1 MNLFEIFVKIG
12 ADISGAQDGIKK
24 LGDEATSLNS
34 KLANAAKGFGKFAVK
49 AIGWA
54 STAVS
59 AIGGYVTK
67 VGADFESAMS
77 EVSAI
82 SGATGAEL
90 DALTQKAKEMGAS
103 TKFSAS
109 ESAEAFKYMAMAGW
123 ETSDMLDGISG
134 VMNLAAASGEDLAE
148 VSDIVTDAITAFGLQ
163 ASDSAHFADV
173 LAAASNSANT
183 NVSMLGGSFK
193 YVAPVAGALGYSIE
207 DVSVALGMMASSGI
221 KAEMAGRSLRSML
234 SRLASPTQDVEEAF
248 EQLGLSA
255 SEALTNAD
263 GSMKPLSETIEILR
277 DSMSGLDEATK
288 ASVAS
293 GIAGTEAMS
302 GLLAI
307 VNYSDSDFE
316 KLTESIANADGTAQL
331 MADTMNDNLNGAIK
345 IMKSAI
351 DDFGISIYD
360 TFSVKAKDG
369 VKTLTDYISRL
380 QKAFESGGM
389 QGLLTEFDS
398 VMTDALG
405 VVAEYLPKIISVGGS
420 VVGSLANA
428 ITSSLPTLVASAGDI
443 VLELINGI
451 TAKAGDIVNSGATIV
466 TDLADGIS
474 KFVEKLYPAVVN
486 LVYTFGEKL
495 SDPSTLSAIIDSAI
509 EIILALVN
517 GITEAVPIVLRSA
530 PVIIGNLV
538 AGLIVALPQIID
550 AGVEILMSL
559 VNGILDS
566 IPNLVAAIPTIIM
579 AIVNGILTNLD
590 DIILAAIQITLS
602 IAMGMIEAIP
612 NMITQLPR
620 IFLAIVNAFKEFN
633 WKDIGSNL
641 LTGIW
646 NGINDKVEWL
656 KGKVKG
662 VVDKIKGWFTGKDG
676 FDEHS
681 PSKWSKKVFQYVMD
695 GGANGIDAGMPGMM
709 SAVSGAVNSIKSG
722 FDVGTISARASA
734 SGSAQ
739 NNIRSAIHDEISK
752 IGIYLDGNTLVG
764 GISDRMNQG
773 LGSIYAGNERRAMA

>member
-1 MNLFEIFVKIG
+1 MNLFELFVKIG

-24 LGDEATSLNS
+24 VGDEATSLNS

-82 SGATGAEL
+82 SGATGADL

-183 NVSMLGGSFK
+183 NVAMLGGSFK

-207 DVSVALGMMASSGI
+207 DVSVALGMMANSGI

-234 SRLASPTQDVEEAF
+234 SRLASPTEDVEEAF
-248 EQLGLSA
+248 AQLGLSA

-277 DSMSGLDEATK
+277 GSMSGLDEATK

-307 VNYSDSDFE
+307 VNSSDADFE
-316 KLTESIANADGTAQL
+316 KLTESIANADGTAQR
-331 MADTMNDNLNGAIK
+331 MAETMEDNLEGAIT
-345 IMKSAI
+345 IMKSAVEG
-351 DDFGISIYD
+351 FGISLYE

-405 VVAEYLPKIISVGGS
+405 VATEYLPKIISVGGS
-420 VVGSLANA
+420 VVGSLANG
-428 ITSSLPTLVASAGDI
+428 IVRNLPALADAALEI
-443 VLELINGI
+443 VFQFSDSIIDGIPNLI
-451 TAKAGDIVNSGATIV
+451 STIV
-466 TDLADGIS
+466 EVVEKITGKLFSVDTLTKIS
-474 KFVEKLYPAVVN
+474 DTGLKFVTA
-486 LVYTFGEKL
+486 L
-495 SDPSTLSAIIDSAI
+495 SEGLISAIPELLRQAPILIGNYVSALIVQLPKIIAAGI
-509 EIILALVN
+509 EIIFA
-517 GITEAVPIVLRSA
+517 
-530 PVIIGNLV
+530 
-538 AGLIVALPQIID
+538 
-550 AGVEILMSL
+550 L

-566 IPNLVAAIPTIIM
+566 IPNLVAAIPTITM
-579 AIVNGILTNLD
+579 AIVNGILNNLD
-590 DIILAAIQITLS
+590 EIILAAIQITLS
-602 IAMGMIEAIP
+602 IAIGMIEAIP

-646 NGINDKVEWL
+646 NGISDKVEWL
-656 KGKVKG
+656 KGKVHG

-709 SAVSGAVNSIKSG
+709 SAVSGAVDSIKNG
-722 FDVGTISARASA
+722 FDVGTISARSSA
-734 SGSAQ
+734 SGNAQ
-739 NNIRSAIHDEISK
+739 SNVRDVIRDEISK

>member
-1 MNLFEIFVKIG
+1 
-12 ADISGAQDGIKK
+12 
-24 LGDEATSLNS
+24 
-34 KLANAAKGFGKFAVK
+34 
-49 AIGWA
+49 
-54 STAVS
+54 
-59 AIGGYVTK
+59 
-67 VGADFESAMS
+67 MS

-82 SGATGAEL
+82 SGATGADL

-134 VMNLAAASGEDLAE
+134 VMNLAAASGEDLGE

-207 DVSVALGMMASSGI
+207 DVSVALGMMANSGI
-221 KAEMAGRSLRSML
+221 KAEMAGRSLRAML
-234 SRLASPTQDVEEAF
+234 SRLASPTKDVEEAF
-248 EQLGLSA
+248 AQLGLSA

-277 DSMSGLDEATK
+277 GSMSGLDEATK

-307 VNYSDSDFE
+307 VNSSDADFE
-316 KLTESIANADGTAQL
+316 KLTEAIANADGTAQR
-331 MADTMNDNLNGAIK
+331 MADTMNDNLKGAIT
-345 IMKSAI
+345 IMKSAVEG
-351 DDFGISIYD
+351 FGISLYE

-380 QKAFESGGM
+380 QKAFDAGGM

-405 VVAEYLPKIISVGGS
+405 VVTEYLPKIISVGGS
-420 VVGSLANA
+420 VVGSLANG
-428 ITSSLPTLVASAGDI
+428 IIQNLPALVDAASEI
-443 VLELINGI
+443 IINFVDNV
-451 TAKAGDIVNSGATIV
+451 TEKAGDIVSSGSTIV

-474 KFVEKLYPAVVN
+474 KFVEKLYPAVTK
-486 LVYTFGEKL
+486 LSYTLAEKL
-495 SDPSTLSAIIDSAI
+495 SDPSTLSALLDSAI

-517 GITEAVPIVLRSA
+517 GIMEALPIIVQSA

-538 AGLIVALPQIID
+538 AGLIVALPKIID
-550 AGVEILMSL
+550 AGIEILMSL
-559 VNGILDS
+559 VNGILDT
-566 IPNLVAAIPTIIM
+566 IPSLVAAIPTITI
-579 AIVNGILTNLD
+579 AIVNGILNNLD
-590 DIILAAIQITLS
+590 EIILAAIQITMS

-633 WKDIGSNL
+633 WKNIGTNL
-641 LTGIW
+641 LEGIW
-646 NGINDKVEWL
+646 NGINDKVAWL
-656 KGKVKG
+656 KGKVQG
-662 VVDKIKGWFTGKDG
+662 VVDKIKGWFTGEDG

-695 GGANGIDAGMPGMM
+695 GGVNGIDAGMPGMM
-709 SAVSGAVNSIKSG
+709 SAVSGAVDSIKSG
-722 FDVGTISARASA
+722 FDIGAVSANASA

-739 NNIRSAIHDEISK
+739 SNVRAVIHDEISK
-752 IGIYLDGNTLVG
+752 MGIYLDGNILVG

-773 LGSIYAGNERRAMA
+773 LGSIYVGNERRAMA

>member
-1 MNLFEIFVKIG
+1 MNLFELFVKIG
-12 ADISGAQDGIKK
+12 ADISGAQEGIKK
-24 LGDEATSLNS
+24 VGDEATSLNS

-109 ESAEAFKYMAMAGW
+109 ESSEAFKYMAMAGW

-183 NVSMLGGSFK
+183 NVAMLGGSFK

-207 DVSVALGMMASSGI
+207 DVSVALGMMANSGI
-221 KAEMAGRSLRSML
+221 KAEMSGRSLRAML
-234 SRLASPTQDVEEAF
+234 SRLASPTQEVEEAF

-277 DSMSGLDEATK
+277 GSMSGLDEATK

-307 VNYSDSDFE
+307 VNSSDADFE
-316 KLTESIANADGTAQL
+316 KLTESIANADGTAQR
-331 MADTMNDNLNGAIK
+331 MAETMEDNLEGAIT
-345 IMKSAI
+345 IMKSAVEG
-351 DDFGISIYD
+351 FGISLYE

-405 VVAEYLPKIISVGGS
+405 VVTEYLPKIISVGGS
-420 VVGSLANA
+420 VVGSLANG
-428 ITSSLPTLVASAGDI
+428 IVRNLPALADAALEI
-443 VLELINGI
+443 VFQFSDSIIDGIPNLI
-451 TAKAGDIVNSGATIV
+451 STIV
-466 TDLADGIS
+466 EVVEKITGKLFSVDTLTKIS
-474 KFVEKLYPAVVN
+474 DTGLKFVTA
-486 LVYTFGEKL
+486 L
-495 SDPSTLSAIIDSAI
+495 SEGLISAIPELLRQAPILIGNYVSALIVQLPKIIATGI
-509 EIILALVN
+509 EIIFA
-517 GITEAVPIVLRSA
+517 
-530 PVIIGNLV
+530 
-538 AGLIVALPQIID
+538 
-550 AGVEILMSL
+550 L

-566 IPNLVAAIPTIIM
+566 IPNLVAAIPTITM

-602 IAMGMIEAIP
+602 IAIGMIEAIP
-612 NMITQLPR
+612 SMITQLPR

-656 KGKVKG
+656 KSKVQG

-695 GGANGIDAGMPGMM
+695 GGVNGIDAGMPGMM

-739 NNIRSAIHDEISK
+739 NNIRSVIHDEISK

>member
-1 MNLFEIFVKIG
+1 MNLFELFVKIG

-24 LGDEATSLNS
+24 VGDEATSLNS

-82 SGATGAEL
+82 SGATGADL

-183 NVSMLGGSFK
+183 NVAMLGGSFK

-207 DVSVALGMMASSGI
+207 DVSVALGMMANSGI
-221 KAEMAGRSLRSML
+221 KAEMAGRSLRLML
-234 SRLASPTQDVEEAF
+234 SRLASPTEDVEEAF
-248 EQLGLSA
+248 AQLGISA

-277 DSMSGLDEATK
+277 GSMSGLDEATK

-307 VNYSDSDFE
+307 VNSSDADFE
-316 KLTESIANADGTAQL
+316 KLTESIANADGTAQR
-331 MADTMNDNLNGAIK
+331 MAETMEDNLEGAIT
-345 IMKSAI
+345 IMKSAVEG
-351 DDFGISIYD
+351 FGISLYE

-405 VVAEYLPKIISVGGS
+405 VVTEYLPKIISVGGS
-420 VVGSLANA
+420 VVGSLANG
-428 ITSSLPTLVASAGDI
+428 IVRNLPTLADAALEI
-443 VLELINGI
+443 VFQFSDSIIDGIPNLISTIVEVVEKITGKLFSVDTLTKISDTGLKFI
-451 TAKAGDIVNSGATIV
+451 TA
-466 TDLADGIS
+466 
-474 KFVEKLYPAVVN
+474 
-486 LVYTFGEKL
+486 L
-495 SDPSTLSAIIDSAI
+495 SEGLISAIPELLRLAPILIGNYVSALIVQLPKIIATGI
-509 EIILALVN
+509 EIIFALVN
-517 GITEAVPIVLRSA
+517 GIF
-530 PVIIGNLV
+530 
-538 AGLIVALPQIID
+538 
-550 AGVEILMSL
+550 
-559 VNGILDS
+559 DS
-566 IPNLVAAIPTIIM
+566 IPNLVAAIPTITM
-579 AIVNGILTNLD
+579 AIFNGILNNLD
-590 DIILAAIQITLS
+590 EIILAAIQITLS
-602 IAMGMIEAIP
+602 IAIGMIEAIP
-612 NMITQLPR
+612 NMIAQLPR
-620 IFLAIVNAFKEFN
+620 IFLAIVNAFTEFN

-656 KGKVKG
+656 KGKVQG

-709 SAVSGAVNSIKSG
+709 SAVSGAVDSIKNG
-722 FDVGTISARASA
+722 FDVGTISARSSA
-734 SGSAQ
+734 SGNAQ
-739 NNIRSAIHDEISK
+739 SNVRDVIRDEISK

>member
-1 MNLFEIFVKIG
+1 MNLFNLFIKIG
-12 ADISGAQDGIKK
+12 ADISGAQEGIKK
-24 LGDEATSLNS
+24 VGDEATSLDS

-59 AIGGYVTK
+59 AVGGYVTK

-82 SGATGAEL
+82 SGATGSEL

-163 ASDSAHFADV
+163 ASDSTHFADV

-183 NVSMLGGSFK
+183 NVSMLGASFK
-193 YVAPVAGALGYSIE
+193 YAAPVAGALGYSIE
-207 DVSVALGMMASSGI
+207 DVSVALGLMASSGI
-221 KAEMAGRSLRSML
+221 KAEQAGTSMRAIL
-234 SRLASPTQDVEEAF
+234 SRLAKPTKEVNDAF
-248 EQLGLSA
+248 SELGISA

-307 VNYSDSDFE
+307 VNTSDSAFE
-316 KLTESIANADGTAQL
+316 NLTESINNADGTAQL

-405 VVAEYLPKIISVGGS
+405 VVTEYLPKIISVGGS
-420 VVGSLANA
+420 VVGSLANG
-428 ITSSLPTLVASAGDI
+428 IIQNLPALVDAASEI
-443 VLELINGI
+443 IINFVDNI
-451 TAKAGDIVNSGATIV
+451 TAKAGDIVNSAATIV

-474 KFVEKLYPAVVN
+474 EFAVKLIPAVTA
-486 LVYTFGEKL
+486 LSYTLGEEL
-495 SDPSTLSAIIDSAI
+495 SNPSTLSSIMNAAL
-509 EIILALVN
+509 EIIMSLVN
-517 GITEAVPIVLRSA
+517 GFMNALPIIVQSA

-538 AGLIVALPQIID
+538 AGLIVMLPQIID
-550 AGVEILMSL
+550 AGIEILMSL
-559 VNGILDS
+559 VNGILDT
-566 IPNLVAAIPTIIM
+566 IPSLVAAIPTITI
-579 AIVNGILTNLD
+579 AIVNGILNNLD
-590 DIILAAIQITLS
+590 EIILAAIQITLS
-602 IAMGMIEAIP
+602 IAAGMIEAIP

-620 IFLAIVNAFKEFN
+620 IFLAIVNAFKGFS
-633 WKDIGSNL
+633 WSGIGRDL

-646 NGINDKVEWL
+646 NGINDKVAWL
-656 KGKVKG
+656 KGKVQG
-662 VVDKIKGWFTGKDG
+662 VVNKIKSWFTGKDG

-709 SAVSGAVNSIKSG
+709 SAVGSAVDNIKNG
-722 FDVGTISARASA
+722 FDVGTVSASVSA

-739 NNIRSAIHDEISK
+739 NNIRAAIHDEISK

-773 LGSIYAGNERRAMA
+773 LGSIYVGSERRAMA

>member
-1 MNLFEIFVKIG
+1 MNLFELFVKIG
-12 ADISGAQDGIKK
+12 ADISEAQDGIKK
-24 LGDEATSLNS
+24 VGDEATSLNS

-163 ASDSAHFADV
+163 ASDSSHFADV

-183 NVSMLGGSFK
+183 NVAMLGGSFK

-207 DVSVALGMMASSGI
+207 DVSVALGMMANSGI
-221 KAEMAGRSLRSML
+221 KAEMAGRSLRLML
-234 SRLASPTQDVEEAF
+234 SRLASPTQEVEEAF
-248 EQLGLSA
+248 EQLGISA

-277 DSMSGLDEATK
+277 GSMSGLDEATK

-302 GLLAI
+302 GFLAI
-307 VNYSDSDFE
+307 VNSSDADFE
-316 KLTESIANADGTAQL
+316 KLTESIANADGTAQR
-331 MADTMNDNLNGAIK
+331 MAETMEDNLEGAIT
-345 IMKSAI
+345 IMKSAVEG
-351 DDFGISIYD
+351 FGISLYE

-405 VVAEYLPKIISVGGS
+405 VVTEYLPKIISVGGS
-420 VVGSLANA
+420 VVGSLANG
-428 ITSSLPTLVASAGDI
+428 IVRNLPALADAALEI
-443 VLELINGI
+443 VFQFSDSIIDGIPNLI
-451 TAKAGDIVNSGATIV
+451 STIV
-466 TDLADGIS
+466 EV
-474 KFVEKLYPAVVN
+474 VEKI
-486 LVYTFGEKL
+486 TGKL
-495 SDPSTLSAIIDSAI
+495 FSVDTLTKINDTGLQFVTALSEGLISAIPELLRIAPILIGNYVSALIVQLPKIIETGI
-509 EIILALVN
+509 EIIFA
-517 GITEAVPIVLRSA
+517 
-530 PVIIGNLV
+530 
-538 AGLIVALPQIID
+538 
-550 AGVEILMSL
+550 L

-566 IPNLVAAIPTIIM
+566 IPNLVAAIPTITM

-590 DIILAAIQITLS
+590 EIILAAIQITLS
-602 IAMGMIEAIP
+602 IAMGMVEAIP

-620 IFLAIVNAFKEFN
+620 IFLAIVNAFKGFN
-633 WKDIGSNL
+633 WSGIGHDL

-646 NGINDKVEWL
+646 NGINDKVAWL
-656 KGKVKG
+656 KGKVQG
-662 VVDKIKGWFTGKDG
+662 VVNKIKSWFTGKDG

-681 PSKWSKKVFQYVMD
+681 PSKWSQKVFQYVMD
-695 GGANGIDAGMPGMM
+695 GGSNGIDAGMPGMM
-709 SAVSGAVNSIKSG
+709 SAVSGAVDSIKNG

-734 SGSAQ
+734 SGSAK
-739 NNIRSAIHDEISK
+739 NSVRSAIRDEISK

>member
-24 LGDEATSLNS
+24 VGDEATSLNS

-183 NVSMLGGSFK
+183 NVAMLGGSFK

-207 DVSVALGMMASSGI
+207 DVSVALGMMANSGI

-307 VNYSDSDFE
+307 VNSSDADFE
-316 KLTESIANADGTAQL
+316 KLTESIANADGTAQR
-331 MADTMNDNLNGAIK
+331 MAETMEDNLKGAIT
-345 IMKSAI
+345 IMKSAVEG
-351 DDFGISIYD
+351 FGISLYE

-405 VVAEYLPKIISVGGS
+405 VVTEYLPKIISVGGS
-420 VVGSLANA
+420 VVGSLANG
-428 ITSSLPTLVASAGDI
+428 IVRNLPALADAALEI
-443 VLELINGI
+443 VFQFSDSIIDGIPNLI
-451 TAKAGDIVNSGATIV
+451 STIV
-466 TDLADGIS
+466 EVVEKITGKLFSVDTLTKIS
-474 KFVEKLYPAVVN
+474 DTGLKFVTA
-486 LVYTFGEKL
+486 L
-495 SDPSTLSAIIDSAI
+495 SEGLISAIPELLRQAPILIGNYVSALI
-509 EIILALVN
+509 VQLPKIIATGTEIIFA
-517 GITEAVPIVLRSA
+517 
-530 PVIIGNLV
+530 
-538 AGLIVALPQIID
+538 
-550 AGVEILMSL
+550 L

-566 IPNLVAAIPTIIM
+566 IPNLVAAIPTITM

-656 KGKVKG
+656 KGKVQG

-695 GGANGIDAGMPGMM
+695 GGVNGIDAGMPGMM
-709 SAVSGAVNSIKSG
+709 SAVNGAVNSIKSG

-739 NNIRSAIHDEISK
+739 NNIRAAIHDEISK

>member
-1 MNLFEIFVKIG
+1 MNLFNLFIKIG
-12 ADISGAQDGIKK
+12 ADISGAQEGIKK
-24 LGDEATSLNS
+24 VGDEATSLDS

-59 AIGGYVTK
+59 AVGGYVTK

-82 SGATGAEL
+82 SGATGSEL

-163 ASDSAHFADV
+163 ASDSTHFADV

-183 NVSMLGGSFK
+183 NVSMLGASFK
-193 YVAPVAGALGYSIE
+193 YAAPVAGALGYSIE
-207 DVSVALGMMASSGI
+207 DVSVALGLMASSGI
-221 KAEMAGRSLRSML
+221 KAEQAGTSMRAIL
-234 SRLASPTQDVEEAF
+234 SRLAKPTKEVNDAF
-248 EQLGLSA
+248 SELGISA

-307 VNYSDSDFE
+307 VNTSDSAFE
-316 KLTESIANADGTAQL
+316 NLTESINNADGTAQL

-351 DDFGISIYD
+351 DDFGISLYE

-389 QGLLTEFDS
+389 QGFLTEFDS

-405 VVAEYLPKIISVGGS
+405 VVTEYLPKIISVGGS
-420 VVGSLANA
+420 VVGSLANG
-428 ITSSLPTLVASAGDI
+428 IIQNLPALVDAASEI
-443 VLELINGI
+443 IINFVDNI
-451 TAKAGDIVNSGATIV
+451 TAKAGDIVSSGATIV

-474 KFVEKLYPAVVN
+474 EFAVKLIPAVTA
-486 LVYTFGEKL
+486 LSYTLGEEL
-495 SDPSTLSAIIDSAI
+495 SNPSTLSSIMNAAL
-509 EIILALVN
+509 EIIMSLVN
-517 GITEAVPIVLRSA
+517 GFMNALPIIVQSA

-538 AGLIVALPQIID
+538 AGLIVMLPQIID
-550 AGVEILMSL
+550 AGIEILMSL
-559 VNGILDS
+559 VNGILDT
-566 IPNLVAAIPTIIM
+566 IPSLVAAIPTITI
-579 AIVNGILTNLD
+579 AIVNGILNNLD
-590 DIILAAIQITLS
+590 EIILAAIQITLS
-602 IAMGMIEAIP
+602 IAAGMIEAIP

-620 IFLAIVNAFKEFN
+620 IFLAIVNAFKGFS
-633 WKDIGSNL
+633 WSGIGHDL

-646 NGINDKVEWL
+646 NGINDKVAWL
-656 KGKVKG
+656 KGKVQG
-662 VVDKIKGWFTGKDG
+662 VVNKIKSWFTGKDG

-695 GGANGIDAGMPGMM
+695 GGANGINAGMPGMM
-709 SAVSGAVNSIKSG
+709 SAVSGAVDSIKSG
-722 FDVGTISARASA
+722 FDVGTISANASA

-739 NNIRSAIHDEISK
+739 SNIRAAIHDEISK

>member
-1 MNLFEIFVKIG
+1 MNLFELFVKIG

-24 LGDEATSLNS
+24 VGDEATSLNS

-82 SGATGAEL
+82 SGATGEDL

-183 NVSMLGGSFK
+183 NVAMLGGSFK

-207 DVSVALGMMASSGI
+207 DVSVALGMMANSGI
-221 KAEMAGRSLRSML
+221 KAEMAGRSLRLML

-277 DSMSGLDEATK
+277 GSMSGLDEATK

-307 VNYSDSDFE
+307 VNSSDADFE
-316 KLTESIANADGTAQL
+316 KLTESIANADGTAQR
-331 MADTMNDNLNGAIK
+331 MAETMEDNLEGAIT
-345 IMKSAI
+345 IMKSAVEG
-351 DDFGISIYD
+351 FGISLYE

-405 VVAEYLPKIISVGGS
+405 VVTEYLPKIISVGGS
-420 VVGSLANA
+420 VVGSLANG
-428 ITSSLPTLVASAGDI
+428 IVRNLPALADAALEI
-443 VLELINGI
+443 VFQFSDSIIDGIPNLI
-451 TAKAGDIVNSGATIV
+451 STIV
-466 TDLADGIS
+466 EVVEKITGKLFSVDTLTKIS
-474 KFVEKLYPAVVN
+474 DTGMKFVTA
-486 LVYTFGEKL
+486 L
-495 SDPSTLSAIIDSAI
+495 SEGLISAIPELLRQAPILIGNYVSALIVQLPKIIETGI
-509 EIILALVN
+509 EIIFA
-517 GITEAVPIVLRSA
+517 
-530 PVIIGNLV
+530 
-538 AGLIVALPQIID
+538 
-550 AGVEILMSL
+550 L

-566 IPNLVAAIPTIIM
+566 IPNLVAAIPTITM

-602 IAMGMIEAIP
+602 IAIGMIEAIP

-620 IFLAIVNAFKEFN
+620 IFMAIVNAFKEFN

-641 LTGIW
+641 LAGIW
-646 NGINDKVEWL
+646 NGINDKVAWL
-656 KGKVKG
+656 KGKVQG
-662 VVDKIKGWFTGKDG
+662 VVNKIKSWFTGKDG

-695 GGANGIDAGMPGMM
+695 GGVNGIDAGMPGMM

-739 NNIRSAIHDEISK
+739 NNIRSVIHDEISK
-752 IGIYLDGNTLVG
+752 MGIYLDGNTLVG

>member
-1 MNLFEIFVKIG
+1 MNLFELFVKIG

-24 LGDEATSLNS
+24 VGDEATSLNS

-183 NVSMLGGSFK
+183 NVAMLGGSFK

-207 DVSVALGMMASSGI
+207 DVSVALGMMANSGI
-221 KAEMAGRSLRSML
+221 KAEMAGRSLRLML

-277 DSMSGLDEATK
+277 YSMSGLDEATK

-307 VNYSDSDFE
+307 VNSSDADFE
-316 KLTESIANADGTAQL
+316 KLTESIANADGTAQR
-331 MADTMNDNLNGAIK
+331 MAETMEDNLEGAIT
-345 IMKSAI
+345 IMKSAVEG
-351 DDFGISIYD
+351 FGISLYE

-405 VVAEYLPKIISVGGS
+405 VVTEYLPKIISVGGS
-420 VVGSLANA
+420 VVGSLANGIVRNLPALSDAALEIVFQFSDSIIDGIPNLISTIVEVVEKITGKLFSVDTLTKISDAGLKLITALSEGLISA
-428 ITSSLPTLVASAGDI
+428 IPDLLRLAPILIGNYVSSLI
-443 VLELINGI
+443 VQFP
-451 TAKAGDIVNSGATIV
+451 K
-466 TDLADGIS
+466 
-474 KFVEKLYPAVVN
+474 
-486 LVYTFGEKL
+486 
-495 SDPSTLSAIIDSAI
+495 IIETGI
-509 EIILALVN
+509 EIIFA
-517 GITEAVPIVLRSA
+517 
-530 PVIIGNLV
+530 
-538 AGLIVALPQIID
+538 
-550 AGVEILMSL
+550 L

-566 IPNLVAAIPTIIM
+566 IPNLVAAIPTITM

-602 IAMGMIEAIP
+602 IAMGMVEAIP

-620 IFLAIVNAFKEFN
+620 IFMAIVDAFKEFN

-646 NGINDKVEWL
+646 NGINDKVAWL
-656 KGKVKG
+656 KGKVQG
-662 VVDKIKGWFTGKDG
+662 VVNKIKSWFTGKDG

-709 SAVSGAVNSIKSG
+709 SAVSGAVDSIKNG
-722 FDVGTISARASA
+722 FDVGTISANATA
-734 SGSAQ
+734 SGNAQ
-739 NNIRSAIHDEISK
+739 NNIRAVIHDEISK

>member
-1 MNLFEIFVKIG
+1 MNLFELFVKIG
-12 ADISGAQDGIKK
+12 ADISGAQEGIKK
-24 LGDEATSLNS
+24 VGDEAISLNS
-34 KLANAAKGFGKFAVK
+34 KLSNAAKGFGKFALK

-163 ASDSAHFADV
+163 ASDSTHFADV

-183 NVSMLGGSFK
+183 NVAMLGGSFK

-207 DVSVALGMMASSGI
+207 DVSVALGMMANSGI
-221 KAEMAGRSLRSML
+221 KAEMAGRSLRLML

-248 EQLGLSA
+248 AQLGLSA

-277 DSMSGLDEATK
+277 GSMSGLDEATK

-307 VNYSDSDFE
+307 VNSSDADFE
-316 KLTESIANADGTAQL
+316 KLTESIANADGTAQR
-331 MADTMNDNLNGAIK
+331 MAETMEDNLEGAIT
-345 IMKSAI
+345 IMKSAVEG
-351 DDFGISIYD
+351 FGISLYE

-380 QKAFESGGM
+380 QKAFDASGM

-405 VVAEYLPKIISVGGS
+405 VVTEYLPKIISVGGS
-420 VVGSLANA
+420 VVGSLANGIVRNLPA
-428 ITSSLPTLVASAGDI
+428 LADAALEIVFQFSDSIIDGIPNLIYTIVEVVEKITGKLFSVDTLTKISDAGMK
-443 VLELINGI
+443 LI
-451 TAKAGDIVNSGATIV
+451 TA
-466 TDLADGIS
+466 
-474 KFVEKLYPAVVN
+474 
-486 LVYTFGEKL
+486 L
-495 SDPSTLSAIIDSAI
+495 SEGLISAIPDLLRLAPIMIGNYVSALIVQLPKIIETGI
-509 EIILALVN
+509 EIIFA
-517 GITEAVPIVLRSA
+517 
-530 PVIIGNLV
+530 
-538 AGLIVALPQIID
+538 
-550 AGVEILMSL
+550 L

-566 IPNLVAAIPTIIM
+566 IPNLVAAIPTITM
-579 AIVNGILTNLD
+579 AIVNGILNNLD
-590 DIILAAIQITLS
+590 EIILAAIQITLS

-646 NGINDKVEWL
+646 NGINDKVAWL
-656 KGKVKG
+656 KGKVQG

-709 SAVSGAVNSIKSG
+709 SAVSGAVDSIKNG

-734 SGSAQ
+734 SGNAQ

-764 GISDRMNQG
+764 GISERMNQG

>member
-1 MNLFEIFVKIG
+1 MNLFELFVKIG

-24 LGDEATSLNS
+24 VGDEATSLNS

-54 STAVS
+54 SAAASAV
-59 AIGGYVTK
+59 GGYVTK

-148 VSDIVTDAITAFGLQ
+148 VSDIVTDAITAFGLR

-183 NVSMLGGSFK
+183 NVEMLGGSFK

-207 DVSVALGMMASSGI
+207 DVSVALGMMANSGI
-221 KAEMAGRSLRSML
+221 KAEMAGRSLRLML

-277 DSMSGLDEATK
+277 GSMSGLDEATK

-307 VNYSDSDFE
+307 VNSSDADFE
-316 KLTESIANADGTAQL
+316 KLTESIANADGTAQR
-331 MADTMNDNLNGAIK
+331 MAETMEDNLEGAIT
-345 IMKSAI
+345 IMKSAVEG
-351 DDFGISIYD
+351 FGISLYE

-380 QKAFESGGM
+380 QKAFDASGM

-405 VVAEYLPKIISVGGS
+405 VVTEYLPKIISVGGS
-420 VVGSLANA
+420 VVVSLANGIVRNLPA
-428 ITSSLPTLVASAGDI
+428 LADAALEIVFQFSDSIIDGIPNLISTIVEVVEKITGKLFSVDTLTKISDAG
-443 VLELINGI
+443 LKLI
-451 TAKAGDIVNSGATIV
+451 TA
-466 TDLADGIS
+466 
-474 KFVEKLYPAVVN
+474 
-486 LVYTFGEKL
+486 L
-495 SDPSTLSAIIDSAI
+495 SEGLISAIPELLRLAPILIGNYVSALIVQLPKIIATGI
-509 EIILALVN
+509 EIIFA
-517 GITEAVPIVLRSA
+517 
-530 PVIIGNLV
+530 
-538 AGLIVALPQIID
+538 
-550 AGVEILMSL
+550 L

-566 IPNLVAAIPTIIM
+566 IPNLVAAIPAITM

-656 KGKVKG
+656 KGKVQG

-695 GGANGIDAGMPGMM
+695 GGVNGIDAGMPGMM

-722 FDVGTISARASA
+722 FDVGTISASASA

-739 NNIRSAIHDEISK
+739 SSVRSVIRDEISK

-773 LGSIYAGNERRAMA
+773 LGSIYAGNERRSMA

>member
-1 MNLFEIFVKIG
+1 MNLFELFVKIG
-12 ADISGAQDGIKK
+12 ADISGAQEGIKK
-24 LGDEATSLNS
+24 VGDEATSLNS

-82 SGATGAEL
+82 SGATGDEL

-183 NVSMLGGSFK
+183 NVAMLGGSFK

-207 DVSVALGMMASSGI
+207 DVSVALGMMANSGI
-221 KAEMAGRSLRSML
+221 KAEQAGTSMRAIL
-234 SRLASPTQDVEEAF
+234 SRLAKPTEEVNNAF
-248 EQLGLSA
+248 SELGISA

-277 DSMSGLDEATK
+277 GRMSGLDEATK

-307 VNYSDSDFE
+307 VNSSDADFE
-316 KLTESIANADGTAQL
+316 KLTESIANADGTAQR
-331 MADTMNDNLNGAIK
+331 MAETMEDNLEGAIT
-345 IMKSAI
+345 IMKSAVEG
-351 DDFGISIYD
+351 FGISLYE

-405 VVAEYLPKIISVGGS
+405 VVTEYLPKIISVGGS
-420 VVGSLANA
+420 VVGSLANG
-428 ITSSLPTLVASAGDI
+428 IVRNLPALADAALEI
-443 VLELINGI
+443 VFQFSDSIIDGIPNLI
-451 TAKAGDIVNSGATIV
+451 STIV
-466 TDLADGIS
+466 EV
-474 KFVEKLYPAVVN
+474 VEKITGKLFSVDTLTKISDTGLK
-486 LVYTFGEKL
+486 LVTAL
-495 SDPSTLSAIIDSAI
+495 SEGLISAIPELLRQAP
-509 EIILALVN
+509 IL
-517 GITEAVPIVLRSA
+517 
-530 PVIIGNLV
+530 IGNLV
-538 AGLIVALPQIID
+538 AGLIVMLPQIIN
-550 AGVEILMSL
+550 AGIEILMSL
-559 VNGILDS
+559 VNGILDA
-566 IPNLVAAIPTIIM
+566 IPSLVAAIPTITM

-620 IFLAIVNAFKEFN
+620 IFMAIVDAFKEFD
-633 WKDIGSNL
+633 WMSVGHDL

-646 NGINDKVEWL
+646 DGINDKVEWL
-656 KGKVKG
+656 KDKVRG
-662 VVDKIKGWFTGKDG
+662 VIDKIKSWFTGKDG

-695 GGANGIDAGMPGMM
+695 GGVNGINAGMPGMM

-739 NNIRSAIHDEISK
+739 SSVRSVIRDEINK

>member
-1 MNLFEIFVKIG
+1 MNLFNLFIKIG
-12 ADISGAQDGIKK
+12 ADISGAQEGIKK
-24 LGDEATSLNS
+24 VGDEATNLDS

-59 AIGGYVTK
+59 AVGGYVTK

-82 SGATGAEL
+82 SGATGADL

-207 DVSVALGMMASSGI
+207 DVSVALGMMANSGI

-277 DSMSGLDEATK
+277 DNMSGLDEATK

-307 VNYSDSDFE
+307 VNSSDADFE
-316 KLTESIANADGTAQL
+316 KLTESIANADGTAQR
-331 MADTMNDNLNGAIK
+331 MANTMNDNLQGAIT
-345 IMKSAI
+345 IMKSAVEG
-351 DDFGISIYD
+351 FGISLYE

-380 QKAFESGGM
+380 QKAFDAGGM

-398 VMTDALG
+398 VMTDALS
-405 VVAEYLPKIISVGGS
+405 VVTEYLPKIISIGGS
-420 VVGSLANA
+420 VVGSLANG
-428 ITSSLPTLVASAGDI
+428 IIQNLPALVDAASEI
-443 VLELINGI
+443 IINFVDNV

-474 KFVEKLYPAVVN
+474 KFAEKLIPAVTK
-486 LVYTFGEKL
+486 LSYTLWEKL
-495 SDPSTLSAIIDSAI
+495 SDPSNLSKIMDAAL
-509 EIILALVN
+509 EIIMSLVN
-517 GITEAVPIVLRSA
+517 GLMEALPIIVQSA
-530 PVIIGNLV
+530 PVIIGNFI
-538 AGLIVALPQIID
+538 AGLVIALPKIIN

-559 VNGILDS
+559 VNGILDTVPS
-566 IPNLVAAIPTIIM
+566 LVAAIPTITM
-579 AIVNGILTNLD
+579 AIVNGILNNLD
-590 DIILAAIQITLS
+590 EIILAAIQITLS

-612 NMITQLPR
+612 NMVTQLPR

-633 WKDIGSNL
+633 WKNIGSNL

-646 NGINDKVEWL
+646 NGINDKVAWL
-656 KGKVKG
+656 KGKVQG

-681 PSKWSKKVFQYVMD
+681 PSKWSKKVFKYVMD
-695 GGANGIDAGMPGMM
+695 GGVNGIDAGMPGMM
-709 SAVSGAVNSIKSG
+709 SAVSGAVDSIKSG
-722 FDVGTISARASA
+722 FDVGTVSASASA

-739 NNIRSAIHDEISK
+739 SNVRAAIHDEISK

-773 LGSIYAGNERRAMA
+773 LGSIYVGNERRAMA

>member
-1 MNLFEIFVKIG
+1 MNLFELFVKIG

-24 LGDEATSLNS
+24 VGDEATSLNS

-183 NVSMLGGSFK
+183 NVAMLGGSFK

-207 DVSVALGMMASSGI
+207 DVSVALGMMANSGI
-221 KAEMAGRSLRSML
+221 KAEMAGRSLRLML
-234 SRLASPTQDVEEAF
+234 SRLASPTQEVEEAF
-248 EQLGLSA
+248 EQLGISA

-277 DSMSGLDEATK
+277 GSMSGLDEATK

-307 VNYSDSDFE
+307 VNSSDADFE
-316 KLTESIANADGTAQL
+316 KLTESIANADGTAQR
-331 MADTMNDNLNGAIK
+331 MAETMEDNLEGAIT
-345 IMKSAI
+345 IMKSAVEG
-351 DDFGISIYD
+351 FGISLYE
-360 TFSVKAKDG
+360 TFSVKAKDS

-398 VMTDALG
+398 VMTDAIG
-405 VVAEYLPKIISVGGS
+405 VVTEYLPKIISVGGS
-420 VVGSLANA
+420 VVGSLANG
-428 ITSSLPTLVASAGDI
+428 IVRNLPALADAALEI
-443 VLELINGI
+443 VFQFSDSIIDGIPNLI
-451 TAKAGDIVNSGATIV
+451 STIV
-466 TDLADGIS
+466 EVVEKITGKLFSVDTLTKIS
-474 KFVEKLYPAVVN
+474 DTGLKFVTA
-486 LVYTFGEKL
+486 L
-495 SDPSTLSAIIDSAI
+495 SEGLISAIPELLRLAPILIGNYVSALIVQLPKIIETGI
-509 EIILALVN
+509 EIIFA
-517 GITEAVPIVLRSA
+517 
-530 PVIIGNLV
+530 
-538 AGLIVALPQIID
+538 
-550 AGVEILMSL
+550 L

-566 IPNLVAAIPTIIM
+566 IPNLVAAIPTITM

-602 IAMGMIEAIP
+602 IAMGMVEAIP

-620 IFLAIVNAFKEFN
+620 IFMAIVNAFKEFN

-646 NGINDKVEWL
+646 NGISDKVEWL
-656 KGKVKG
+656 KGKVQG

-695 GGANGIDAGMPGMM
+695 GGVNGIDAGMPGMM

-739 NNIRSAIHDEISK
+739 NNIRSVIHDEISK

-773 LGSIYAGNERRAMA
+773 LGSIYAGNERRAMT

>member
-1 MNLFEIFVKIG
+1 MNLFELFVKIG

-24 LGDEATSLNS
+24 VGDEATSLNS

-134 VMNLAAASGEDLAE
+134 VMNLAAASGEELAE

-183 NVSMLGGSFK
+183 NVAMLGGSFK

-207 DVSVALGMMASSGI
+207 DVSVALGMMANSGI
-221 KAEMAGRSLRSML
+221 KAEMAGRSLRLML
-234 SRLASPTQDVEEAF
+234 SRLASPTQDVEDAF
-248 EQLGLSA
+248 EQLGISA

-307 VNYSDSDFE
+307 VNSSDADFE
-316 KLTESIANADGTAQL
+316 KLTESIANADGTAQR
-331 MADTMNDNLNGAIK
+331 MAETMEDNLEGAIT
-345 IMKSAI
+345 IMKSAVEG
-351 DDFGISIYD
+351 FGISLYE

-380 QKAFESGGM
+380 QKAFDASGM

-405 VVAEYLPKIISVGGS
+405 VLTEYLPKIISVGGS
-420 VVGSLANA
+420 VVGSLANGIVRNLPA
-428 ITSSLPTLVASAGDI
+428 LADAALEIVFQFSDSIIDGIPNLISTIVEVVEKITGKLFSVDTLTKISDAG
-443 VLELINGI
+443 LKLI
-451 TAKAGDIVNSGATIV
+451 TA
-466 TDLADGIS
+466 
-474 KFVEKLYPAVVN
+474 
-486 LVYTFGEKL
+486 L
-495 SDPSTLSAIIDSAI
+495 SEGLISAIPELLRLAPILIGNYVSALIVQLPKIIATGI
-509 EIILALVN
+509 EIIFA
-517 GITEAVPIVLRSA
+517 
-530 PVIIGNLV
+530 
-538 AGLIVALPQIID
+538 
-550 AGVEILMSL
+550 L

-566 IPNLVAAIPTIIM
+566 IPNLVAAIPTITM

-590 DIILAAIQITLS
+590 EIILAAIQITLS
-602 IAMGMIEAIP
+602 IAMGMVEAIP

-633 WKDIGSNL
+633 WKDIGSSL

-656 KGKVKG
+656 KCKVQG

-695 GGANGIDAGMPGMM
+695 GGVNGIDAGMPGMM

-739 NNIRSAIHDEISK
+739 NNIRSAIRDEISK
-752 IGIYLDGNTLVG
+752 IGIYLDGNALVG

-773 LGSIYAGNERRAMA
+773 LGSIYAGNERRSMA

>member
-1 MNLFEIFVKIG
+1 MNLFELFVKIG

-24 LGDEATSLNS
+24 VGDEATSLNS

-82 SGATGAEL
+82 SGATGADL

-183 NVSMLGGSFK
+183 NVAMLGGSFK

-207 DVSVALGMMASSGI
+207 DVSVALGMMANSGI

-234 SRLASPTQDVEEAF
+234 SRLASPTEDVEEAF
-248 EQLGLSA
+248 AQIGLSA

-277 DSMSGLDEATK
+277 GSMSGLDEATK

-307 VNYSDSDFE
+307 VNSSDADFE
-316 KLTESIANADGTAQL
+316 KLTESIANADGTAQR
-331 MADTMNDNLNGAIK
+331 MAETMEDNLEGAIT
-345 IMKSAI
+345 IMKSAVEG
-351 DDFGISIYD
+351 FGISLYE

-405 VVAEYLPKIISVGGS
+405 VVTEYLPKIISVGGS
-420 VVGSLANA
+420 VVGSLANG
-428 ITSSLPTLVASAGDI
+428 IVRNLPTFADAALEI
-443 VLELINGI
+443 VFQFSDSIIDGIPNLI
-451 TAKAGDIVNSGATIV
+451 STIV
-466 TDLADGIS
+466 EVVEKITGKLFSVDTLTKIS
-474 KFVEKLYPAVVN
+474 DAGLKFVTA
-486 LVYTFGEKL
+486 L
-495 SDPSTLSAIIDSAI
+495 SEGLISAIPELLRQAPILIGNYVSALIVQLPKIIAAGI
-509 EIILALVN
+509 EIIFA
-517 GITEAVPIVLRSA
+517 
-530 PVIIGNLV
+530 
-538 AGLIVALPQIID
+538 
-550 AGVEILMSL
+550 L

-566 IPNLVAAIPTIIM
+566 IPNLVAAIPTITM
-579 AIVNGILTNLD
+579 AIVNGILNNLD
-590 DIILAAIQITLS
+590 EIILAAIQITLS
-602 IAMGMIEAIP
+602 IAIGMIEAIP

-646 NGINDKVEWL
+646 NGISDKVEWL
-656 KGKVKG
+656 KGKVQG

-709 SAVSGAVNSIKSG
+709 SAVSGAVDSIKNG

-734 SGSAQ
+734 SGNAQ
-739 NNIRSAIHDEISK
+739 SNVRDVIRDEISK